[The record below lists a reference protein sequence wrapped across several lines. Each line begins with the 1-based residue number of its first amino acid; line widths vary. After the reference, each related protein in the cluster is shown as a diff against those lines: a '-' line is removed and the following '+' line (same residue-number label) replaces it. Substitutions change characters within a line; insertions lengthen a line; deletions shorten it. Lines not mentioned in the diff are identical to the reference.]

1 MHLHCASF
9 QTVREPG
16 SFVTL
21 LSNLEPKVKLPVPP
35 APGHASPHL
44 SSLSPLLPGFC
55 KFNSQESGF

>member
-9 QTVREPG
+9 QTLREPG

-35 APGHASPHL
+35 TPRIPTPQFPVPTFAWFL
-44 SSLSPLLPGFC
+44 
-55 KFNSQESGF
+55 QV